1 MYMAGLS
8 GTICTL
14 SIKQL
19 PGWLLDQ
26 THTRCSWVQWPVDL
40 PIVHQSGS
48 CGALVSLGCAMAFTA
63 AVSGWTVTQALHIP
77 ASLEPDYFLPSLKTS
92 AWDTKSEWC
101 SYPQGLSEQK
111 LSHWEVQGV
120 LQELW
125 TCCVTLRLATGTRV
139 LKHTLQF
146 QGCVVCHL
154 VRDSA
159 HFNMSLGRGKW
170 KKTLIPTCKCFF
182 FFFSLS

>member
-1 MYMAGLS
+1 MVVGPDPHSL
-8 GTICTL
+8 
-14 SIKQL
+14 QL
-19 PGWLLDQ
+19 GAV
-26 THTRCSWVQWPVDL
+26 TCGFA
-40 PIVHQSGS
+40 IVHQSGS
-48 CGALVSLGCAMAFTA
+48 CGALVLLGCAMAFTA

-77 ASLEPDYFLPSLKTS
+77 ASLEPDSFLPALKTS

-111 LSHWEVQGV
+111 LPHLEAQGV

-146 QGCVVCHL
+146 QDCVVCHL

-159 HFNMSLGRGKW
+159 HFNMSLGREKW
-170 KKTLIPTCKCFF
+170 KKTPDTYMQML
-182 FFFSLS
+182 FFSFL